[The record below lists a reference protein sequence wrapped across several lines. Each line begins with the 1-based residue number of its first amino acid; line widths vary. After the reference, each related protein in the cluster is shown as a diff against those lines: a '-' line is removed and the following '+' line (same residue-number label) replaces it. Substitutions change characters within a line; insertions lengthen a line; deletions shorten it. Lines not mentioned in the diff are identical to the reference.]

1 MGPAIIGGAAL
12 GISTLL
18 IPLAPQT
25 ATGAFPFIV
34 AAQTLSMYGVV
45 LYNVTQ
51 VSMRQAITPERLQGR
66 MNSVMRFIVWGVMP
80 LGTLLGG
87 AVATAVD
94 LRAAI
99 WVGAIGVSL
108 AWLPLVIGPIWS
120 LREVPQVGD
129 EPPEKLAQTEGE
141 ALFPGPVPQPEEP

>member
-1 MGPAIIGGAAL
+1 M
-12 GISTLL
+12 
-18 IPLAPQT
+18 
-25 ATGAFPFIV
+25 IV
-34 AAQTLSMYGVV
+34 GFGVV

-87 AVATAVD
+87 ALATAVD

-99 WVGAIGVSL
+99 WAGAVGVSL

-120 LREVPQVGD
+120 LREVPEVGD
-129 EPPEKLAQTEGE
+129 EPPERIAQADG
-141 ALFPGPVPQPEEP
+141 AILPGPLPQPEEP